1 MQQSHDPRECPQTP
15 AMDTRNVPKCVT
27 VKRHQ
32 MINPKGASPNALTDE
47 ELQLA
52 TTTTTTINYQ
62 IPTSVHAI
70 NTPDVRKGQCATA
83 R

>member
-1 MQQSHDPRECPQTP
+1 MHAIVPRPLECQQTP
-15 AMDTRNVPKCVT
+15 VTNIRNVPKCVT
-27 VKRHQ
+27 VKRQ
-32 MINPKGASPNALTDE
+32 LMINPKVTSPNALTDE

-70 NTPDVRKGQCATA
+70 NTPDVRKG
-83 R
+83 